1 MKRTLPEGVGLGT
14 ARPLTEGASRSC
26 LVLEIDLTIY
36 EIESVL
42 RTCYKL
48 TDRIYT
54 HLNRD
59 PAMPEKIQVAMLG
72 KQPGEDLEALLG
84 ELCNELLDQQIRTS
98 LAREVG
104 PVREMIVAQA
114 FAEGNLLDPAR
125 EDGDYMG
132 DPRGAGSRR

>member
-1 MKRTLPEGVGLGT
+1 MGDE
-14 ARPLTEGASRSC
+14 RPLTEGASRSC
-26 LVLEIDLTIY
+26 LVLEIDLSIY

-42 RTCYKL
+42 RACYKL
-48 TDRIYT
+48 TDRIYA

-59 PAMPEKIQVAMLG
+59 PAMPEKIQVAVLG
-72 KQPGEDLEALLG
+72 RQPDEDVEALLG
-84 ELCNELLDQQIRTS
+84 ELCNELIDQQIRTA
-98 LAREVG
+98 LARETG

-125 EDGDYMG
+125 DDGDYVG